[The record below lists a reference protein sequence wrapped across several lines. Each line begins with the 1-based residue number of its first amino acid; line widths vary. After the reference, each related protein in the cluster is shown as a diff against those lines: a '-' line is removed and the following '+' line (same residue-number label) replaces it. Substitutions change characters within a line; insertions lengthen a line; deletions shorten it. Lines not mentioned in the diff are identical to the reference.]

1 MNVHTDLVLKARV
14 RLMSH
19 NDRILDGEE
28 GLWVYRILFTVSPHA
43 YAFKLAFV
51 LRELS
56 EAGPRVAR
64 LPEARRALLEEA
76 RAASTRIP
84 ADAPAYQRHMW
95 DYTMADLR
103 QIERR
108 LGQVGQ

>member
-1 MNVHTDLVLKARV
+1 MNVHADLVLKARV

-28 GLWVYRILFTVSPHA
+28 GLWAYRTLFTVNPHIYA
-43 YAFKLAFV
+43 YKLAYV

-56 EAGPRVAR
+56 ETSPRTAHLPDAR
-64 LPEARRALLEEA
+64 HALLKEA
-76 RAASTRIP
+76 QAAAAHIP
-84 ADAPAYQRHMW
+84 AHAPAYQRHMW
-95 DYTMADLR
+95 DHTMSDLR

-108 LGQVGQ
+108 LGQAGQ

>member
-1 MNVHTDLVLKARV
+1 MNADLVLRARV

-19 NDRILDGEE
+19 NDRILEGEE
-28 GLWVYRILFTVSPHA
+28 GLQVYRILFTASPRV

-51 LRELS
+51 LREAA
-56 EAGPRVAR
+56 EGPRVAH
-64 LPEARRALLEEA
+64 LPKARQVLLDEAK
-76 RAASTRIP
+76 AACAHIP

-95 DYTMADLR
+95 DYTMSNLR

-108 LGQVGQ
+108 LGQAAQ